1 MDISINTWII
11 IGSIFISA
19 IIITRV
25 LRWLITRSYNIAS
38 KKIKVDPTRYR
49 FAKNALSIII
59 WMVALGAMVSFIPN
73 LKSLAVTLFAGAGIL
88 VAIVGFA
95 AQEAFSNII
104 GGIFI
109 VIFKP
114 FRVDDLI
121 KVGDRDYGIVEDITL
136 RHTVILNFEN
146 KRIIIPNSVINSE
159 TIINDSIEDRKV
171 CRFIEI
177 GISFDSDTK
186 KAIQII
192 QEVSIQ
198 HPESIDNRTDEQ
210 KKNGEPA
217 VVVRVN
223 FGDSSV
229 NIRAMVWTA
238 DPTAVWRMETEIN
251 LAVKERFDKE
261 GIEIPF
267 PYRTL
272 VFKNSL
278 ETTPSADKS

>member
-1 MDISINTWII
+1 MS
-11 IGSIFISA
+11 
-19 IIITRV
+19 
-25 LRWLITRSYNIAS
+25 RWLITRSYNVAS
-38 KKIKVDPTRYR
+38 QKIKVDPTRYR
-49 FAKNALSIII
+49 FAKNALSLII
-59 WMVALGAMVSFIPN
+59 WLIALGSIASFIPE

-88 VAIVGFA
+88 VAIIGFA

-146 KRIIIPNSVINSE
+146 KRIVIPNSVISSE
-159 TIINDSIEDRKV
+159 TIINDSIEDQKV
-171 CRFIEI
+171 CRFIEV
-177 GISFDSDTK
+177 GNSYDSDLR
-186 KAIQII
+186 KAIKIL
-192 QEVSIQ
+192 QEVSMA
-198 HPESIDNRTDEQ
+198 HPESIDNRTDEE
-210 KKNGEPA
+210 KKEGVDQ

-229 NIRAMVWTA
+229 NLKALVWTA
-238 DPTAVWRMETEIN
+238 DPLAVWRMQSEIN
-251 LAVKERFDKE
+251 IVVKERFDGE

-267 PYRTL
+267 PHRTL
-272 VFKNSL
+272 VFKNDL
-278 ETTPSADKS
+278 KTKSQ

>member
-1 MDISINTWII
+1 MEISLRTWII
-11 IGSIFISA
+11 IGSIFVAA
-19 IIITRV
+19 IIVTR
-25 LRWLITRSYNIAS
+25 LSRWLITRSYNVAS
-38 KKIKVDPTRYR
+38 QKIKVDPTRYR
-49 FAKNALSIII
+49 FAKNALSLII
-59 WMVALGAMVSFIPN
+59 WLIALGSIASFIPE

-88 VAIVGFA
+88 VAIIGFA

-146 KRIIIPNSVINSE
+146 KRIVIPNSVISSE
-159 TIINDSIEDRKV
+159 TIINDSIEDQKV
-171 CRFIEI
+171 CRFIEV
-177 GISFDSDTK
+177 GISYDSDLR
-186 KAIQII
+186 KAIKIL
-192 QEVSIQ
+192 QEVSMA
-198 HPESIDNRTDEQ
+198 HPESIDNRTDEE
-210 KKNGEPA
+210 KKEGVDQ

-229 NIRAMVWTA
+229 NLKALVWTA
-238 DPTAVWRMETEIN
+238 DPLAVWRMQSEIN
-251 LAVKERFDKE
+251 IVVKERFDAE

-267 PYRTL
+267 PHRTL
-272 VFKNSL
+272 VFKNDL
-278 ETTPSADKS
+278 KTKSQ

>member
-1 MDISINTWII
+1 MDISFNTWII
-11 IGSIFISA
+11 IGSVFVA
-19 IIITRV
+19 AAIITR
-25 LRWLITRSYNIAS
+25 LSRWLITRSYKIAS

-49 FAKNALSIII
+49 FAKNALSLII
-59 WMVALGAMVSFIPN
+59 WMVALGVIASFIPE
-73 LKSLAVTLFAGAGIL
+73 LKSFAVTLFAGAGIL
-88 VAIVGFA
+88 VAIIGFA

-146 KRIIIPNSVINSE
+146 KRIVIPNSVINTE
-159 TIINDSIEDRKV
+159 TIINDSISDEKV
-171 CRFIEI
+171 CRFIEV
-177 GISFDSDTK
+177 GISYDSDLK
-186 KAIQII
+186 KAISII
-192 QEVSIQ
+192 QEIAIN
-198 HPESIDNRTDEQ
+198 HPESMDNRTEAE
-210 KKNGEPA
+210 KKAGEPA

-223 FGDSSV
+223 FGESSI
-229 NIRAMVWTA
+229 NLKALVWA
-238 DPTAVWRMETEIN
+238 EDPLSVWRMQSEIN
-251 LAVKERFDKE
+251 MAIKEKFDQE

-272 VFKNSL
+272 VFKN
-278 ETTPSADKS
+278 PSELRKAQEGK